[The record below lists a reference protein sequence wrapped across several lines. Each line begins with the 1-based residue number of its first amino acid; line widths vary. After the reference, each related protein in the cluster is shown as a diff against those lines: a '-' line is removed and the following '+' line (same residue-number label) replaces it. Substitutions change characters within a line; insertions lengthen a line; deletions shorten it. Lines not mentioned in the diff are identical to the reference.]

1 MNKELFLHLTCFIK
15 ESNPSKEDYLLQKE
29 IQIAK
34 QKYRDSIK
42 AKHFCCYKADLFL
55 VKEILNK
62 RGMYE

>member
-34 QKYRDSIK
+34 QKYRNLIK
-42 AKHFCCYKADLFL
+42 PKNHSYYESDLFL

>member
-1 MNKELFLHLTCFIK
+1 M
-15 ESNPSKEDYLLQKE
+15 LQKE

-42 AKHFCCYKADLFL
+42 AKYFCCYKADLFL
-55 VKEILNK
+55 VKEILKK